1 MIVLVVVLFMVDKP
15 FLGVIPLFG
24 LVLVNNY
31 ISKLEKKAE
40 VDIKLKG
47 ISMICY
53 FVTVIIG
60 LVLIIWF
67 SDFFQTGGF

>member
-53 FVTVIIG
+53 FVTLIIG

>member
-40 VDIKLKG
+40 VDIKLRG

-53 FVTVIIG
+53 FATGIIG

-67 SDFFQTGGF
+67 SDFFQTGRI